1 MFYLRFIPLIPPLC
15 LYPPCTVL
23 NEHCSSVQHNVSTV
37 GQKSRCF
44 WFGCSA
50 APHRVLLL
58 VLLLLLL
65 LLLQVQTGMSAGLR
79 TLLLVLPLL
88 LLLLLLLQRCCC
100 YVVKR
105 AKHGC
110 EGHMVEERRGSSG
123 TLGASSAGT
132 NGHSRLSS
140 NQEKEATNRGGGW
153 VGG

>member
-1 MFYLRFIPLIPPLC
+1 MQPLLWWVGQRRLLVDSVVSSVLC
-15 LYPPCTVL
+15 LWCGRV
-23 NEHCSSVQHNVSTV
+23 V
-37 GQKSRCF
+37 CF
-44 WFGCSA
+44 
-50 APHRVLLL
+50 APLRVL
-58 VLLLLLL
+58 VAVQ
-65 LLLQVQTGMSAGLR
+65 QVQTGMSAGLR
-79 TLLLVLPLL
+79 TLLLLLLLLPLL

-110 EGHMVEERRGSSG
+110 EGHMLEERRGSSG

-153 VGG
+153 GGWIKLFLYIFCIYKYCWFVP